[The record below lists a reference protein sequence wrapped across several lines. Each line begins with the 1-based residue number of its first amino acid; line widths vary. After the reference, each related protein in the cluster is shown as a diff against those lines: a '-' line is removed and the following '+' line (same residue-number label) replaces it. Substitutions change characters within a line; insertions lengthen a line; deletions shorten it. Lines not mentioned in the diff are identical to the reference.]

1 MIKTYYDVC
10 MVSQSGDTIN
20 IDGLSYSQMMK
31 IAHKNPT
38 LQSITI
44 VKEYD
49 KKLK

>member
-1 MIKTYYDVC
+1 MIKTYYDVS

-31 IAHKNPT
+31 IAHKNPN

-49 KKLK
+49 KKTK